1 MSYIHTNGDTSETR
15 PTRVRLPDSTTR
27 TMEAVTDEVL
37 EESGWSWREPVVEPV
52 VEPVAEPVVTSET
65 VVDPY
70 PSSTG
75 TVTIEE

>member
-1 MSYIHTNGDTSETR
+1 
-15 PTRVRLPDSTTR
+15 
-27 TMEAVTDEVL
+27 MEAITDEIL
-37 EESGWSWREPVVEPV
+37 AEAGWSWREPVVEPV

>member
-1 MSYIHTNGDTSETR
+1 MTWTNANGDTSPTR

-27 TMEAVTDEVL
+27 TMEAVTDEILV
-37 EESGWSWREPVVEPV
+37 ESGWAWVEPV
-52 VEPVAEPVVTSET
+52 VEPVVTSET

-75 TVTIEE
+75 TVSTSEE